1 MQKQTVEFAVETA
14 KDGVIRNIGKS
25 TIIQPKTNY
34 DGRKTRWFDDS
45 RLIKVN
51 KSNKA

>member
-14 KDGVIRNIGKS
+14 KDGTITIGKS
-25 TIIQPKTNY
+25 VILQPKTNY
-34 DGRKTRWFDDS
+34 NARKTKWYDDS
-45 RLIKVN
+45 RLIKAN